1 MENLLDLYMKPY
13 NPKCPVICIDERPC
27 QLIDDIVVPIPMKPG
42 NPKKIDYHYKRNGTC
57 SIFVAVEPLT
67 GFRHIQVKK
76 QRTKKDYCEFMKE
89 IAEIFSEAEKIIIV
103 QDNLNTHDPSAFY
116 ENMSAAN
123 AFKLTN
129 RFEMHYTPKHASWLN
144 MAEIEI
150 SALSKQCLD
159 RRISDIKTMKKEVKA
174 WTKDRN
180 VNQIKITWSFTTN
193 IARTKL
199 EKDYIIIR
207 K

>member
-13 NPKCPVICIDERPC
+13 NPKRPVICIDERPC
-27 QLIDDIVVPIPMKPG
+27 QLIGDIVVPIPMKPG

-76 QRTKKDYCEFMKE
+76 QRTKKEYFEFMKSL
-89 IAEIFSEAEKIIIV
+89 ATKFPDADKIIII
-103 QDNLNTHDPSAFY
+103 QDNLNTHNPSSFY
-116 ENMSAAN
+116 ENTTPEE
-123 AFKLTN
+123 AFKLMKK
-129 RFEMHYTPKHASWLN
+129 FEMHYTPKHASWLN

-150 SALSKQCLD
+150 SALSKQCLN
-159 RRISDIKTMKKEVKA
+159 RRIPDIETMKKEVKA

-180 VNQIKITWSFTTN
+180 IKQVKITWSFTTN
-193 IARTKL
+193 KARTKL
-199 EKDYIIIR
+199 EKDYTIIR

>member
-13 NPKCPVICIDERPC
+13 NPKRPVICIDERPC
-27 QLIDDIVVPIPMKPG
+27 QLIGNIVVPIPMKPG

-76 QRTKKDYCEFMKE
+76 QRTKKEYFEFMKSL
-89 IAEIFSEAEKIIIV
+89 ATKFPDADKIIII
-103 QDNLNTHDPSAFY
+103 QDNLNTHNPSSFY
-116 ENMSAAN
+116 ENTTPEE
-123 AFKLTN
+123 AFKLMKK
-129 RFEMHYTPKHASWLN
+129 FEMHYTPKHASWLN

-150 SALSKQCLD
+150 SALSKQCLN
-159 RRISDIKTMKKEVKA
+159 RRIPDIETMKKEVKA

-180 VNQIKITWSFTTN
+180 IKQVKITWSFTTN
-193 IARTKL
+193 KARTKL
-199 EKDYIIIR
+199 EKDYTIIR